1 MANTMTQR
9 NVVSFCVAVCFLLS
23 GSVVLSVA
31 PPKIQFKEETW
42 DFGKVKQGEILTHE
56 FVFKNIG
63 EAPLSIRKV
72 RTSCGCT
79 AALVSEQKVAPGKEG
94 QIQVTFNSG
103 GYGAKVA
110 KSIYVDS
117 DDPVRPNVELTIVA
131 EIDIPPQPKIEIDR
145 YNLDLGL
152 LLEGEDLQSKII
164 IKNVGELELSVDCSK
179 EKASFFGGGKPVSF
193 PLKIAAGKSVEVE
206 VRVPP
211 QNKMGLIRE
220 YVLVHSNDPVRS
232 TVSLYL
238 SGYIITKKELKEL
251 FVKYKNILG

>member
-1 MANTMTQR
+1 MANAMTRR
-9 NVVSFCVAVCFLLS
+9 NLVLFCVAACFLLS

-42 DFGKVKQGEILTHE
+42 DFGKVKQGEVLIHE
-56 FVFKNIG
+56 FVVKNIG
-63 EAPLSIRKV
+63 EAPLSILKV

-79 AALVSEQKVAPGKEG
+79 AALVSEQKIAPGKEG
-94 QIQVTFNSG
+94 RIKVTFNSG
-103 GYGAKVA
+103 GYGEKVA

-117 DDPVRPNVELTIVA
+117 DDPARPNAELTIVA
-131 EIDIPPQPKIEIDR
+131 EIETPPQPKIEIDR

-152 LLEGEDLQSKII
+152 LLEGEDLQTKISL
-164 IKNVGELELSVDCSK
+164 KNVGELELTVDCSK
-179 EKASFFGGGKPVSF
+179 ERASFFRGGKPVSF

-232 TVSLYL
+232 TISLYL
-238 SGYIITKKELKEL
+238 SGYIITEKELKEL
-251 FVKYKNILG
+251 FAKYKNILG